1 LFFPSP
7 GNLQGRYRGP
17 NSKNNQSKQKIET
30 MKQQTLTPTMKR
42 QRKFLLVLPL
52 ILLPFLTL
60 FFWAL
65 GGGKV
70 DKATAQDNL
79 LKGFNSQLPDAKL
92 KDNSALNKM
101 SYYDKAALD
110 SDKLRQQMKSDPYYH
125 PRRDTDTASLH
136 FPGTG
141 KSLSAI
147 TGKSR
152 HQSSKLIGAGDNA
165 DANAMQVYQKLA
177 VLQAAINKPAALP
190 VNPPTVN
197 AGHPIASPSGS
208 ALKNPTNTQDPEL
221 QQMNGLLEKILD
233 IEHPERLKDKTK
245 PQADT
250 STRRFKAI
258 PAVIDGTQKITQGT
272 VVRIKLLDTVTLG
285 GQLIPK
291 GQLLYGSGTLYNQR
305 LTLNLKILHRGYN
318 IIPIDLTV
326 YDMVDGLEGIS
337 VPEAITAD
345 AAKDGAVNGVD
356 GMEFMSMD
364 ESMGAQAATAGINA
378 AKGLFSKKIKRI
390 KAKLK
395 DGHTLLL
402 RDNLAAK
409 NSH

>member
-1 LFFPSP
+1 
-7 GNLQGRYRGP
+7 
-17 NSKNNQSKQKIET
+17 
-30 MKQQTLTPTMKR
+30 MKQQTLTPAMKR
-42 QRKFLLVLPL
+42 QRKFLLALPL

-70 DKATAQDNL
+70 DRATAQDNL

-125 PRRDTDTASLH
+125 QHRDTDTAGLH
-136 FPGTG
+136 FPQTNTSLFGNTG
-141 KSLSAI
+141 KGGL
-147 TGKSR
+147 R
-152 HQSSKLIGAGDNA
+152 SSKLIGSGNNT
-165 DANAMQVYQKLA
+165 DANATQVYQKLA
-177 VLQAAINKPAALP
+177 ALQAAINKPAALP

-197 AGHPIASPSGS
+197 AGDPALSPSGI
-208 ALKNPTNTQDPEL
+208 ALKSQTSTDDPEL

-233 IEHPERLKDKTK
+233 IEHPERLKPKTSQ
-245 PQADT
+245 PADT
-250 STRRFKAI
+250 SGRRFKAI
-258 PAVIDGTQKITQGT
+258 PAVIDGTQKITDGT

-337 VPEAITAD
+337 VPEAVTGD

-395 DGHTLLL
+395 DSHPLLL
-402 RDNLAAK
+402 RDNLKVK
-409 NSH
+409 NAH